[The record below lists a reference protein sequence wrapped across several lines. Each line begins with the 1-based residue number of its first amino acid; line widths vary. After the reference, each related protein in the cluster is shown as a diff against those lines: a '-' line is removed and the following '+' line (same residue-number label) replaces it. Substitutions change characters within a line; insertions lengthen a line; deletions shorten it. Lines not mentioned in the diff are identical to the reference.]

1 MSNIQSISD
10 IITNSSSEVFII
22 DSERHDKIEDFLT
35 DVCNIFGWRID
46 DLMSFDSANQD
57 GVIDGWGIEYKK
69 DNLLIWSC
77 EENSIPYILMQII
90 EELPWI
96 SAPTLDGVKVNNVKR
111 EHLG

>member
-1 MSNIQSISD
+1 MNKIQSISD

-22 DSERHDKIEDFLT
+22 DSEHHSKIADFLK
-35 DVCNIFGWRID
+35 DVCDVFGWEID
-46 DLMSFDSANQD
+46 DLMSFDSADQD

-77 EENSIPYILMQII
+77 GENSIPYFLMQLI

-96 SAPTLDGVKVNNVKR
+96 SAPALEDVKVNKVKR
-111 EHLG
+111 IHLG